1 MQSTRKENVIK
12 YINRYKN
19 QISKADNQELPQL
32 VGRLYAYL
40 LKKSVI
46 TDCTFIKENLSYQ
59 ITQIINCYKTRSEQ
73 PIFEKTRLNKP
84 LSKRQ
89 CDILDYYQNGYN
101 ITEIADELDCSTQT
115 VNKHFKEIGLYF
127 GLDYDE
133 ITESRMR
140 KLIFG
145 DNV

>member
-32 VGRLYAYL
+32 VGSLYAYL

-59 ITQIINCYKTRSEQ
+59 ITQIINCYKTSSKQ

-89 CDILDYYQNGYN
+89 CDILDYYQKGYN
-101 ITEIADELDCSTQT
+101 ITEIADKLDCSIQT
-115 VNKHFKEIGLYF
+115 VNKHFKEIGLCC

-133 ITESRMR
+133 ITENRMR